1 MPWEDIMEI
10 YVPTAQLKEVTDVL
24 AQEKVTYEV
33 TGKKFS
39 LAVQGK
45 EAYEV
50 TEIEAQLLE
59 IEVPALFEDDPRS
72 LRAFLLPSGKKIILT
87 DIDGNLDRLV
97 EPPPGWE
104 R

>member
-1 MPWEDIMEI
+1 MELYI
-10 YVPTAQLKEVTDVL
+10 PTAQLKEVSQVL
-24 AQEKVTYEV
+24 DQEKVTYEV
-33 TGKKFS
+33 TGKTLS

-50 TEIEAQLLE
+50 SEVKANLLE
-59 IEVPALFEDDPRS
+59 IEVPALYEDDPRS
-72 LRAFLLPSGKKIILT
+72 LRAFRLPSGEKIILT
-87 DIDGNLDRLV
+87 DIDGNLDRMV